1 MIRRCHQA
9 RNSGAGWHTMKWN
22 NMTTHTP
29 VAPATTARR
38 LLEEAARL
46 GVDCIFT
53 NLGSDHPAFIEA
65 FALIDASGGKMPRI
79 IVCPHEMTALS
90 AAHGYAMRTRRPQ
103 MVLVHVDV
111 GTQNLGCSIHNAA
124 RGRVPAIIVA
134 GLSPVSTSGERI
146 GARSEF
152 IHYTQDTT
160 RQHEI
165 GGQYMK
171 WSYEV
176 RAAEMID
183 QVLLRG
189 IQLACTAPEGP
200 VYLTGAREVW
210 DEPAIS
216 PEQPA
221 RHWQPAQAAGVTA
234 ESARELLGAFHA
246 ARKPLVITSYLGR
259 QPKAVERLAALSQRL
274 GFAVCEVNPQYVN
287 FPGDHAHHVGYRRN
301 ALVDEAD
308 LILMID
314 VDVPWIVSKVKPRAE
329 ARLFHLDCDPL
340 KPDLG
345 FWHFPAERTW
355 QADSLATL
363 DQLLA
368 LAPSPTADDSART
381 ERCAWIADA
390 RLRLALPDMPV
401 PTDGGISMQQASEA
415 VAALVND
422 KTVVVFEEPAATERL
437 LHTLRMRRPGSY
449 YANGGSGLGWSINAA
464 IGVKLAQPDAE
475 VITVVGD
482 GSYIFGVPSSAF
494 WVAETYGAPQLT
506 LIFNNGGWNAPKV
519 STLLVHPD
527 GQARRD
533 DHYWVTI
540 GARARLADIAAA
552 ASGAAA
558 YRVTEFAKLRST
570 LEEALAVVRGGRCAV
585 VDVVLPPTSAQVLG
599 NVIPNHKEVSK

>member
-1 MIRRCHQA
+1 
-9 RNSGAGWHTMKWN
+9 
-22 NMTTHTP
+22 MTPETSTLP
-29 VAPATTARR
+29 APATTARR
-38 LLEEAARL
+38 LLEEAGRL
-46 GVDCIFT
+46 GVDYIFT

-65 FALIDASGGKMPRI
+65 FAHIDVHGGKMPQI

-111 GTQNLGCSIHNAA
+111 GTQNLDCSIHNAA

-134 GLSPVSTSGERI
+134 GLSPVSTSGERT
-146 GARSEF
+146 GARTEF

-183 QVLLRG
+183 QVLMRG
-189 IQLACTAPEGP
+189 VQLACTVPEGP

-210 DEPAIS
+210 DEPAVS
-216 PEQPA
+216 PQQPVQ
-221 RHWQPAQAAGVTA
+221 HWQPAQTAGLTPAAA
-234 ESARELLGAFHA
+234 QELIAALAA

-259 QPKAVERLAALSQRL
+259 QPEAVEHLAALSQRL

-287 FPGDHAHHVGYRRN
+287 FPGDHPHHVGYRRN
-301 ALVDEAD
+301 TLVDEAD
-308 LILMID
+308 LILMLD
-314 VDVPWIVSKVKPRAE
+314 VDVPWIVSRVKPRAD

-355 QADSLATL
+355 QADSLAAL
-363 DQLLA
+363 EQLLA
-368 LAPSPTADDSART
+368 LAPAQSRSDILRAERCEWIAGART
-381 ERCAWIADA
+381 
-390 RLRLALPDMPV
+390 RLALPDMPA
-401 PTDGGISMQQASEA
+401 PADGSISLQQASEA
-415 VAALVND
+415 IAAVVNE
-422 KTVVVFEEPAATERL
+422 KTVIVFEEPAATERL

-464 IGVKLAQPDAE
+464 IGLKLAQPDAE

-482 GSYIFGVPSSAF
+482 GSYVFGVPSSAY

-519 STLLVHPD
+519 STLLVHPEGTAKRND
-527 GQARRD
+527 K
-533 DHYWVTI
+533 YWITV
-540 GARARLADIAAA
+540 GARARLADVAAA
-552 ASGAAA
+552 ASGAASF
-558 YRVTEFAKLRST
+558 RVSEHSKLKAT
-570 LEEALAVVRGGRCAV
+570 LEEALAIVRGGRSAV

-599 NVIPNHKEVSK
+599 

>member
-1 MIRRCHQA
+1 MTPVSH
-9 RNSGAGWHTMKWN
+9 N
-22 NMTTHTP
+22 NHKKTSMTTETNT
-29 VAPATTARR
+29 VQAPATTARR
-38 LLEEAARL
+38 LLEEAGRL
-46 GVDCIFT
+46 GVDYIFT

-65 FALIDASGGKMPRI
+65 FAHIDVHGGKMPQI

-124 RGRVPAIIVA
+124 RSRVPAIIVA
-134 GLSPVSTSGERI
+134 GLSPVSTSGERT
-146 GARSEF
+146 GARTEF

-183 QVLLRG
+183 QVLMRG
-189 IQLACTAPEGP
+189 IQLACTTPEGP

-210 DEPAIS
+210 DEPAVS
-216 PEQPA
+216 PQQPVQ
-221 RHWQPAQAAGVTA
+221 HWQPAQAAGLRPA
-234 ESARELLGAFHA
+234 AAQELVAALAA

-259 QPKAVERLAALSQRL
+259 QPEAVAKLAALSQRL

-287 FPGDHAHHVGYRRN
+287 FPGNHPHHVGYRRN
-301 ALVDEAD
+301 TLVDEAD
-308 LILMID
+308 LILMLD
-314 VDVPWIVSKVKPRAE
+314 VDVPWIVSRVQPRDY

-355 QADSLATL
+355 QADSLAAL

-368 LAPSPTADDSART
+368 LAPAEGETGTLRAERCNWIASAR
-381 ERCAWIADA
+381 E
-390 RLRLALPDMPV
+390 RLALPDMPV
-401 PTDGGISMQQASEA
+401 PANGSISMQQACEA
-415 VAALVND
+415 IAALVND

-437 LHTLRMRRPGSY
+437 LHTLRMSRPGSY

-482 GSYIFGVPSSAF
+482 GSYIFGVPTSAY
-494 WVAETYGAPQLT
+494 WVAETYGTPQLT

-519 STLLVHPD
+519 STLLVHPEGMAKRND
-527 GQARRD
+527 R
-533 DHYWVTI
+533 YWITV
-540 GARARLADIAAA
+540 GARARLAEVAAA

-558 YRVTEFAKLRST
+558 FRVSEHAQLQST
-570 LEEALAVVRGGRCAV
+570 LAQALAIVRGGRSAV
-585 VDVVLPPTSAQVLG
+585 VDVVLPPTSTQVLG
-599 NVIPNHKEVSK
+599 AAAG

>member
-1 MIRRCHQA
+1 
-9 RNSGAGWHTMKWN
+9 
-22 NMTTHTP
+22 MTEKSTP
-29 VAPATTARR
+29 QAPATTARR
-38 LLEEAARL
+38 LLEEAGRL
-46 GVDCIFT
+46 GVDYIFT

-65 FALIDASGGKMPRI
+65 FANIDVHGGKMPQI

-134 GLSPVSTSGERI
+134 GLSPVSTSGERT
-146 GARSEF
+146 GARTEF
-152 IHYTQDTT
+152 IHYTQDTS

-183 QVLLRG
+183 QVLMRG
-189 IQLACTAPEGP
+189 IQLACTVPEGP
-200 VYLTGAREVW
+200 IYLTGAREIW
-210 DEPAIS
+210 EEPAVS
-216 PEQPA
+216 PQQPVQ
-221 RHWQPAQAAGVTA
+221 HWQPAQVAGLTPAAA
-234 ESARELLGAFHA
+234 QELVAALAA

-259 QPKAVERLAALSQRL
+259 QPEAVERLAALSQRL

-287 FPGDHAHHVGYRRN
+287 FPGDHPHHVGYRRN
-301 ALVDEAD
+301 TLVDEAD
-308 LILMID
+308 LILMLD
-314 VDVPWIVSKVKPRAE
+314 VDVPWIVSRVKPRAD

-355 QADSLATL
+355 QADSLAAL

-368 LAPSPTADDSART
+368 LAPATNQADALRAERCEWIVAART
-381 ERCAWIADA
+381 
-390 RLRLALPDMPV
+390 RLALPDMPV
-401 PTDGGISMQQASEA
+401 PADGSISMQQVCEA
-415 VAALVND
+415 IAGLVNE
-422 KTVVVFEEPAATERL
+422 KTVIVFEEPAATERL

-482 GSYIFGVPSSAF
+482 GSYVFGVPSSTY

-519 STLLVHPD
+519 STLLVHPEGMAKRND
-527 GQARRD
+527 R
-533 DHYWVTI
+533 YWVTV
-540 GARARLADIAAA
+540 GARARLAEIAAA

-558 YRVTEFAKLRST
+558 FRVSEHAQLSST
-570 LEEALAVVRGGRCAV
+570 LAQALTIVRGGRSAV

-599 NVIPNHKEVSK
+599 PAAV

>member
-1 MIRRCHQA
+1 M
-9 RNSGAGWHTMKWN
+9 S
-22 NMTTHTP
+22 TTQTP
-29 VAPATTARR
+29 APATTARR

-46 GVDCIFT
+46 GVDYIFS

-65 FALIDASGGKMPRI
+65 FAQIDAAGGKMPRV

-90 AAHGYAMRTRRPQ
+90 AAHGYAMHTRKPQ

-134 GLSPVSTSGERI
+134 GLSPVSTSGERV
-146 GARSEF
+146 GARTEF
-152 IHYTQDTT
+152 IHYTQDST

-183 QVLLRG
+183 QILLRG
-189 IQLACTAPEGP
+189 IQLACTVPEGP

-210 DEPAIS
+210 DEPAVS

-221 RHWQPAQAAGVTA
+221 QHWQPAQTAGLSTNAAQQ
-234 ESARELLGAFHA
+234 LIA
-246 ARKPLVITSYLGR
+246 ALAASRKPLVITSYLGR
-259 QPKAVERLAALSQRL
+259 QPAAVGKLAELSQRL
-274 GFAVCEVNPQYVN
+274 GVAVCEVNPQYVN
-287 FPGDHAHHVGYRRN
+287 FPGDHAHHIGYRRN

-308 LILMID
+308 LILMLD
-314 VDVPWIVSKVKPRAE
+314 VDVPWIVSKVKPRADT
-329 ARLFHLDCDPL
+329 RLFHLDCDPL
-340 KPDLG
+340 KTDMG

-355 QADSLATL
+355 QADSLTAL

-368 LAPSPTADDSART
+368 LVPENDALRG
-381 ERCAWIADA
+381 ERVDWIAGA
-390 RLRLALPDMPV
+390 RKRLALPAMPA
-401 PTDGGISMQQASEA
+401 PADDGIGMQQISDA
-415 VAALVND
+415 VASLVND
-422 KTVVVFEEPAATERL
+422 KTVIVFEEPAATERL
-437 LHTLRMRRPGSY
+437 LHTLRMSRPGSY

-482 GSYIFGVPSSAF
+482 GSYVFGVPSSTY

-519 STLLVHPD
+519 STLLVHPEGTAKRND
-527 GQARRD
+527 K
-533 DHYWVTI
+533 YWITV
-540 GARARLADIAAA
+540 GARARLADVAAA
-552 ASGAAA
+552 ASGAASF
-558 YRVTEFAKLRST
+558 RVSEHSKLKAT
-570 LEEALAVVRGGRCAV
+570 LEEALTIVRGGRSAV

-599 NVIPNHKEVSK
+599 